1 MRPEELEKAAP
12 VVYIYGGVIYH
23 MPDFSTDHEPRI
35 ELELKTQERM
45 VVENIRSMQ
54 MNDVDKKDGYYISR
68 AVVYKV
74 CCSNNQVTKIV
85 GDEAKG
91 IKRLVKKA
99 IDFVPA

>member
-1 MRPEELEKAAP
+1 MRLEELEKATP
-12 VVYIYGGVIYH
+12 VIYTYGGVIYH
-23 MPDFSTDHEPRI
+23 MSDFSIDHEPRI

-45 VVENIRSMQ
+45 AIDNIRSMQ
-54 MNDVDKKDGYYISR
+54 NNAVDKKDGYYISR

-74 CCSNNQVTKIV
+74 SCSNNQVIKIV

-99 IDFVPA
+99 SDFVPA